1 MQYGENTTW
10 IPAELRS
17 AAADGVGMAAA
28 SVYDYRQAK
37 FQEDIN
43 HELYTGQST
52 LSNNWANAVTTIQND
67 MSTLQSNV
75 NSTMRTTL
83 SEVTTLT
90 GNVETHMDAID
101 LAVAAMRQDNA
112 DTKAAIQSLTP
123 DQSGALALA
132 TTVQNNTEDIETLQ
146 GKVGALSLR
155 VLTESEYEN
164 LETYSANTLY
174 FVEEDAA

>member
-1 MQYGENTTW
+1 
-10 IPAELRS
+10 
-17 AAADGVGMAAA
+17 
-28 SVYDYRQAK
+28 
-37 FQEDIN
+37 
-43 HELYTGQST
+43 
-52 LSNNWANAVTTIQND
+52 

>member
-17 AAADGVGMAAA
+17 AAADGIVAAAA
-28 SVYDYRQAK
+28 SIYDYRQAK

-43 HELYTGQST
+43 AELYLAQQT
-52 LSNNWANAVTTIQND
+52 LSNNWANAVNTIQND
-67 MSTLQSNV
+67 MTTLESNV
-75 NSTMRTTL
+75 NNTMRNTL
-83 SEVTTLT
+83 ASVTNLT
-90 GNVETHMDAID
+90 DNNESHMDDIDVAI
-101 LAVAAMRQDNA
+101 AAMRQDNA
-112 DTKAAIQSLTP
+112 ATKAAIESLTP

-132 TTVQNNTEDIETLQ
+132 TTVQNNTDDIETLQ

-174 FVEEDAA
+174 FIEEDAA